1 MLTKFIILFIAL
13 FVIAIDQHGNALQYQ
28 PHKSIK
34 HCDTAY
40 FRGEDVETGEYFL
53 IMEITCDTIEP
64 TNLYPVVGGVGEP

>member
-1 MLTKFIILFIAL
+1 MHTQFIVLFIAL
-13 FVIAIDQHGNALQYQ
+13 FVMAIGQQGNALQHQ
-28 PHKSIK
+28 PQKSRK

-64 TNLYPVVGGVGEP
+64 TDSYPVVGGVGEP